1 MKRAVSLPLV
11 LALMITPLPAMLAPS
26 PSLAAAPIVGGQ
38 APGYY
43 RMFVGRYEVTA
54 LLDGTHPFPA
64 EELAINA
71 KPGEVKTLLGRQSLA
86 SPVEG
91 MINAFLVN
99 TGAKLI
105 LIDTGAG
112 DLYGRDGGLLVSN
125 LRAAGYAPEQID
137 EIYLTHLHR
146 DHAGGLMRG
155 GKVVFPKAIIYVSK
169 IDADFW
175 LNNAN
180 RAKTPA
186 LLYPMFDG
194 AQSVL
199 APYIAQ
205 GRFRTFTSEADLSP
219 GIHPIFS
226 PGHSPGHCYFM
237 IEDNGQQL
245 LAWGDTVHVQPVQ
258 FPRPGVAIRYDTN
271 NRQAVAS
278 RKSVLADAA
287 RKGYWIAGAHI
298 SFPGIGHVRTDGA
311 GGYTWVPANYTLNR
325 FQFAPAGQAKP

>member
-1 MKRAVSLPLV
+1 MLRSLISVMLAAMVVSLPAV
-11 LALMITPLPAMLAPS
+11 FAPAPA
-26 PSLAAAPIVGGQ
+26 LAAAPIVGGQ

-71 KPGEVKTLLGRQSLA
+71 RPGEVKAALGRQDLA

-91 MINAFLVN
+91 MINAFLIN
-99 TGAKLI
+99 TGSKLI

-112 DLYGRDGGLLVSN
+112 DLYGRDGGLLVAN
-125 LRAAGYAPEQID
+125 LRAAGYTPEQVD

-146 DHAGGLMRG
+146 DHVGGLVLG
-155 GKVVFPKAIIYVSK
+155 GKLVFPKAIIYVSK
-169 IDADFW
+169 TEADFW

-180 RAKTPA
+180 RAKTPP

-199 APYIAQ
+199 APYIAE
-205 GRFRTFTSEADLSP
+205 GRLRTFDSEAELSP

-226 PGHSPGHCYFM
+226 PGHAPGHCYYM
-237 IEDNGQQL
+237 IESGGQRL

-258 FPRPGVAIRYDTN
+258 FPRPAVGISYDTDA
-271 NRQAVAS
+271 RQAVAS
-278 RKSVLADAA
+278 RQNILADAA
-287 RKGYWIAGAHI
+287 RKGYWIAGAQI
-298 SFPGIGHVRTDGA
+298 SFPGIGHVRADGS

-325 FQFAPAGQAKP
+325 FQFAPTLLPAP

>member
-1 MKRAVSLPLV
+1 MNRVLTAAALLAALAVSS
-11 LALMITPLPAMLAPS
+11 PAMLAPS
-26 PSLAAAPIVGGQ
+26 PALAAAPIVGGQ

-43 RMFVGRYEVTA
+43 RIFVGRYEVTA
-54 LLDGTHPFPA
+54 LLDGTHPFQA
-64 EELAINA
+64 VELTINTA
-71 KPGEVKTLLGRQSLA
+71 PGEVKALLGRQDLS

-99 TGAKLI
+99 TGKKLI

-112 DLYGRDGGLLVSN
+112 DLYGKDGGLLVSN
-125 LRAAGYAPEQID
+125 LRAAGYTPEQVD

-155 GKVVFPKAIIYVSK
+155 GKVVFPNAIVYASK
-169 IDADFW
+169 TEADFW

-199 APYIAQ
+199 APYIAE
-205 GRFRTFTSEADLSP
+205 GRFRTFNSEAELSP

-226 PGHSPGHCYFM
+226 PGHSPGHCFYM
-237 IEDNGQQL
+237 IEDGGQAL

-258 FPRPGVAIRYDTN
+258 FSHPTAAIKYDTDAG
-271 NRQAVAS
+271 QAVAS
-278 RKSVLADAA
+278 REKVLADAA
-287 RKGYWIAGAHI
+287 QKGYWIAAAHI
-298 SFPGIGHVRTDGA
+298 SFPGIGHVRADGA
-311 GGYTWVPANYTLNR
+311 GRYSWVPANYTLNR
-325 FQFAPAGQAKP
+325 